1 MEFIDYSGVYQIAI
15 PIVIIAI
22 VFEVIFSIS
31 RKRELYKAGD
41 FFGTAGLLLG
51 NILVSLLFQ
60 GSVLS
65 LYFFLYEFRLLNLID
80 KFPLVFLWVIT
91 FIAIDFVFYWYHRC
105 SHRVRILWA
114 IHMNHHS
121 SEEMNLRRRRT
132 WRCRLNRPCQLL
144 PEPSLAPQ
152 PPRFPRR
159 PRSVALR

>member
-65 LYFFLYEFRLLNLID
+65 LYLSLIH
-80 KFPLVFLWVIT
+80 I
-91 FIAIDFVFYWYHRC
+91 
-105 SHRVRILWA
+105 
-114 IHMNHHS
+114 
-121 SEEMNLRRRRT
+121 
-132 WRCRLNRPCQLL
+132 
-144 PEPSLAPQ
+144 
-152 PPRFPRR
+152 
-159 PRSVALR
+159 